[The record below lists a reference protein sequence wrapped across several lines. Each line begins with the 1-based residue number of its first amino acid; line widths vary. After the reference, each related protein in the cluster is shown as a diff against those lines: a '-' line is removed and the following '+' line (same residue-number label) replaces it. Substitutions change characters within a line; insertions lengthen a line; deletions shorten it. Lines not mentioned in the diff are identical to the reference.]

1 MYYRKDSSFV
11 SAVLDPEVM
20 LSIDCLGR
28 GQQKALPD
36 KYARSP
42 IMLND
47 GTVRRGDR
55 GGINI
60 KSKNTLY

>member
-20 LSIDCLGR
+20 LSNNCLGR
-28 GQQKALPD
+28 GQLNALPD

-47 GTVRRGDR
+47 GTVRHGDR
-55 GGINI
+55 GGMNI
-60 KSKNTLY
+60 RSKDILY